1 MLEIAH
7 SKLITNLPH

>member
-1 MLEIAH
+1 MLKIAH